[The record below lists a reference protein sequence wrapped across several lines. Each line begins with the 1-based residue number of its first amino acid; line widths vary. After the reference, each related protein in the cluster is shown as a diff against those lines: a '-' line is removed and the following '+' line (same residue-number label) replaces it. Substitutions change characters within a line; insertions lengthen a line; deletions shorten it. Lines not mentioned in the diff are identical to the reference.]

1 MMDQITIKDLEVYA
15 NHGLYKEEK
24 ALGQKFLVSVILSF
38 DTKLAGVSDQMDYS
52 VDYGKVC
59 HRIKEILT
67 ENDFNLIECVAETVA
82 KKLLLE
88 FSLIRKLEIEVKK
101 PWAPIGLPLDYVSVK
116 IKRGWHRA
124 YLGVGSNMGDRMEYI
139 NQAINAIE
147 AQDDTRVVH
156 VSSLIE
162 TKPYGGVV
170 QDDFLNGCIA
180 IDTLKEPEAYEIDKA
195 DTAYGTIQTDSTQIK
210 TAAENIQQALYAFSY
225 EKLNVKN
232 KITYDLLKQYLRSL
246 REEADYLYYEEP
258 LNTVNGVQT
267 QIPIVLSEY
276 QFYDRTDV
284 EAYLDVLSETRDYFQ
299 QIIAFE
305 REKADK
311 GLFLSDEMAD
321 QVLEQCNAFLAMGN
335 GNYLY
340 STFVSR
346 IGELQE
352 LSEKE
357 KSDYIQQNAR
367 QMEEQVYPAYEDLIQ
382 AVKELK
388 GKGTN
393 EKGLCYFPEGRKYYE
408 WYIQQS
414 VGVTDTIQELEQ
426 LTRRQI
432 SEDITGMEEAVN
444 EAKQAAAI
452 LENGKAE
459 RILEKLKKGIGTA
472 FPEIPKTSLQIKYVP
487 EEMQEHLSPAFYM
500 IPAID
505 YTEENV
511 IYVNQIQM
519 RDDLTLFTTLAHE
532 GYPGHLYQTIFFEST
547 NPDPIRSIL
556 NFGGYVEGWATYA
569 EMCSY
574 YLMPLSKTQA
584 AILQKNSSVI
594 LALYALADMGI
605 HYEGWSRMDTVEF
618 YARYGIKDA
627 ETVDK
632 IYNLIL
638 GSPGNYLKYYIGY
651 VKFLELKK
659 EWIKSGN
666 QSQKE
671 FHKAVL
677 SVGPAP
683 FEIVGKY
690 FSL

>member
-1 MMDQITIKDLEVYA
+1 MLIQFWKRW
-15 NHGLYKEEK
+15 KK
-24 ALGQKFLVSVILSF
+24 QCVSIVCSISIL
-38 DTKLAGVSDQMDYS
+38 
-52 VDYGKVC
+52 
-59 HRIKEILT
+59 
-67 ENDFNLIECVAETVA
+67 
-82 KKLLLE
+82 
-88 FSLIRKLEIEVKK
+88 FSSIF
-101 PWAPIGLPLDYVSVK
+101 
-116 IKRGWHRA
+116 
-124 YLGVGSNMGDRMEYI
+124 
-139 NQAINAIE
+139 
-147 AQDDTRVVH
+147 
-156 VSSLIE
+156 
-162 TKPYGGVV
+162 
-170 QDDFLNGCIA
+170 FLNGCEATFLEEKKSSKEVENERFTSFTEKLFCKEVAASQISLHY
-180 IDTLKEPEAYEIDKA
+180 TLKEPEAYGIDKA

-284 EAYLDVLSETRDYFQ
+284 EEYLDVLSETRDYFQ

-367 QMEEQVYPAYEDLIQ
+367 QMEEQVCPAYEDLIQ

-452 LENGKAE
+452 LEDGKAE

-472 FPEIPKTSLQIKYVP
+472 FPEIPKTSLRIKYVP

-519 RDDLTLFTTLAHE
+519 RDDLALFTTLAHE
-532 GYPGHLYQTIFFEST
+532 GYPGHLYQTIFFENT

-584 AILQKNSSVI
+584 AILQKNSSVV

-627 ETVDK
+627 KTVDK

-651 VKFLELKK
+651 IKFLELKK

>member
-1 MMDQITIKDLEVYA
+1 MLIQFWKRR
-15 NHGLYKEEK
+15 KK
-24 ALGQKFLVSVILSF
+24 QCVSIVCSISIL
-38 DTKLAGVSDQMDYS
+38 
-52 VDYGKVC
+52 
-59 HRIKEILT
+59 
-67 ENDFNLIECVAETVA
+67 
-82 KKLLLE
+82 
-88 FSLIRKLEIEVKK
+88 FSSIF
-101 PWAPIGLPLDYVSVK
+101 
-116 IKRGWHRA
+116 
-124 YLGVGSNMGDRMEYI
+124 
-139 NQAINAIE
+139 
-147 AQDDTRVVH
+147 
-156 VSSLIE
+156 
-162 TKPYGGVV
+162 
-170 QDDFLNGCIA
+170 FLNGCEATFLEEKKSSKEAENERFTSFTENLFCKEVAASQISLHY
-180 IDTLKEPEAYEIDKA
+180 TLKEPEAYGIDKA

-210 TAAENIQQALYAFSY
+210 TAAENIQQALYTFSY
-225 EKLNVKN
+225 EKLSVKN
-232 KITYDLLKQYLRSL
+232 RITYDLLKQYLRSL

-382 AVKELK
+382 AVEELK

-452 LENGKAE
+452 LEDGKAE

-472 FPEIPKTSLQIKYVP
+472 FPEIPKTSLRIKYVP

-547 NPDPIRSIL
+547 NPDPVRSIL

-651 VKFLELKK
+651 IKFLELKK

>member
-1 MMDQITIKDLEVYA
+1 M
-15 NHGLYKEEK
+15 EE
-24 ALGQKFLVSVILSF
+24 
-38 DTKLAGVSDQMDYS
+38 
-52 VDYGKVC
+52 
-59 HRIKEILT
+59 
-67 ENDFNLIECVAETVA
+67 
-82 KKLLLE
+82 
-88 FSLIRKLEIEVKK
+88 
-101 PWAPIGLPLDYVSVK
+101 
-116 IKRGWHRA
+116 
-124 YLGVGSNMGDRMEYI
+124 
-139 NQAINAIE
+139 
-147 AQDDTRVVH
+147 
-156 VSSLIE
+156 
-162 TKPYGGVV
+162 
-170 QDDFLNGCIA
+170 
-180 IDTLKEPEAYEIDKA
+180 
-195 DTAYGTIQTDSTQIK
+195 
-210 TAAENIQQALYAFSY
+210 
-225 EKLNVKN
+225 
-232 KITYDLLKQYLRSL
+232 
-246 REEADYLYYEEP
+246 
-258 LNTVNGVQT
+258 
-267 QIPIVLSEY
+267 
-276 QFYDRTDV
+276 
-284 EAYLDVLSETRDYFQ
+284 YLDVLSETRDYFQ

-452 LENGKAE
+452 LEDGKAE

-472 FPEIPKTSLQIKYVP
+472 FPEIPKTSLRIKYVP

-519 RDDLTLFTTLAHE
+519 RDDLALFTMLAHE

-627 ETVDK
+627 KTVDK

-651 VKFLELKK
+651 IKFLELKK

-666 QSQKE
+666 QSQIHGSAFYCEQMIEAYKREGADKLLLLGDILYHGPRNDLPEGYAPKE
-671 FHKAVL
+671 VIAMLNPMKKELLCVRGNCDTEVDQMVLEFPILADYCYLNLSGDPEEKNSDVTIFATHGHVYNPHKL
-677 SVGPAP
+677 PMLKDGDILLNGHTHIPACE
-683 FEIVGKY
+683 EILDMNGGKY
-690 FSL
+690 QYLNPGSVSIPKEGSEHSYMIYENGVFTWKNLAGEEYQTWKTVSHS

>member
-1 MMDQITIKDLEVYA
+1 MLIQFWKRR
-15 NHGLYKEEK
+15 KK
-24 ALGQKFLVSVILSF
+24 QCVSIVCSISIL
-38 DTKLAGVSDQMDYS
+38 
-52 VDYGKVC
+52 
-59 HRIKEILT
+59 
-67 ENDFNLIECVAETVA
+67 
-82 KKLLLE
+82 
-88 FSLIRKLEIEVKK
+88 FSSIF
-101 PWAPIGLPLDYVSVK
+101 
-116 IKRGWHRA
+116 
-124 YLGVGSNMGDRMEYI
+124 
-139 NQAINAIE
+139 
-147 AQDDTRVVH
+147 
-156 VSSLIE
+156 
-162 TKPYGGVV
+162 
-170 QDDFLNGCIA
+170 FLNGCEATFLEEKKSSKEVENERFTSFTEKLFCKEVASSQISLHY
-180 IDTLKEPEAYEIDKA
+180 TLKEPEAYGIDKA
-195 DTAYGTIQTDSTQIK
+195 DTAYGMIQTDSTQLK
-210 TAAENIQQALYAFSY
+210 TAAEKIQQVLYTFSY

-232 KITYDLLKQYLRSL
+232 RITYDLLEQYLRNL

-284 EAYLDVLSETRDYFQ
+284 EEYLDVLSETRDYFQ

-426 LTRRQI
+426 QTRRQI

-472 FPEIPKTSLQIKYVP
+472 FPEIPKTSLRIKYVP

-532 GYPGHLYQTIFFEST
+532 GYPGHLYQTMFFENT
-547 NPDPIRSIL
+547 DPDPVRSIL
-556 NFGGYVEGWATYA
+556 NFDGYVEGWATYA

-627 ETVDK
+627 ETVNK

>member
-1 MMDQITIKDLEVYA
+1 MLIQFWKRR
-15 NHGLYKEEK
+15 KK
-24 ALGQKFLVSVILSF
+24 QCVSIVCSISIL
-38 DTKLAGVSDQMDYS
+38 
-52 VDYGKVC
+52 
-59 HRIKEILT
+59 
-67 ENDFNLIECVAETVA
+67 
-82 KKLLLE
+82 
-88 FSLIRKLEIEVKK
+88 FSSIF
-101 PWAPIGLPLDYVSVK
+101 
-116 IKRGWHRA
+116 
-124 YLGVGSNMGDRMEYI
+124 
-139 NQAINAIE
+139 
-147 AQDDTRVVH
+147 
-156 VSSLIE
+156 
-162 TKPYGGVV
+162 
-170 QDDFLNGCIA
+170 FLNGCEATFLEEKKSSKEAENERFASFTEKLFCKEVATSQISLHY
-180 IDTLKEPEAYEIDKA
+180 TLKEPEAYGIDKA
-195 DTAYGTIQTDSTQIK
+195 DTAYGMIQTDSTQIK
-210 TAAENIQQALYAFSY
+210 TAAENMQQALYTFSY

-232 KITYDLLKQYLRSL
+232 RITYDLLKQYLRNL

-258 LNTVNGVQT
+258 LNMVNGVQT

-346 IGELQE
+346 VGELQE

-414 VGVTDTIQELEQ
+414 VGVTDTIRELEQ
-426 LTRRQI
+426 QTRRQI

-452 LENGKAE
+452 MENGKAE
-459 RILEKLKKGIGTA
+459 RILEKLKKGIANA
-472 FPEIPKTSLQIKYVP
+472 FPEIPKTSLRIKYVP

-547 NPDPIRSIL
+547 DPDPVRSIL

-618 YARYGIKDA
+618 YTRYGIKDA
-627 ETVDK
+627 KTVNK
-632 IYNLIL
+632 IYDLIL

-671 FHKAVL
+671 FHQAVL

>member
-1 MMDQITIKDLEVYA
+1 MLIQFWKRR
-15 NHGLYKEEK
+15 KK
-24 ALGQKFLVSVILSF
+24 QCVSIVCSISIL
-38 DTKLAGVSDQMDYS
+38 
-52 VDYGKVC
+52 
-59 HRIKEILT
+59 
-67 ENDFNLIECVAETVA
+67 
-82 KKLLLE
+82 
-88 FSLIRKLEIEVKK
+88 FSSIF
-101 PWAPIGLPLDYVSVK
+101 
-116 IKRGWHRA
+116 
-124 YLGVGSNMGDRMEYI
+124 
-139 NQAINAIE
+139 
-147 AQDDTRVVH
+147 
-156 VSSLIE
+156 
-162 TKPYGGVV
+162 
-170 QDDFLNGCIA
+170 FLNGCEATFLEEKKSSKDVENERFTSFTEKLFCKEVAVSQISLHY
-180 IDTLKEPEAYEIDKA
+180 TLKEPEAYGIDKA

-367 QMEEQVYPAYEDLIQ
+367 QMEEQVCPAYEDLIQ

-452 LENGKAE
+452 LEDGKAE

-519 RDDLTLFTTLAHE
+519 RDDLALFTTLAHE

-651 VKFLELKK
+651 IKFLELKK

>member
-1 MMDQITIKDLEVYA
+1 MLIQFWKRR
-15 NHGLYKEEK
+15 KK
-24 ALGQKFLVSVILSF
+24 QCVSIVCSISIL
-38 DTKLAGVSDQMDYS
+38 
-52 VDYGKVC
+52 
-59 HRIKEILT
+59 
-67 ENDFNLIECVAETVA
+67 
-82 KKLLLE
+82 
-88 FSLIRKLEIEVKK
+88 FSSIF
-101 PWAPIGLPLDYVSVK
+101 
-116 IKRGWHRA
+116 
-124 YLGVGSNMGDRMEYI
+124 
-139 NQAINAIE
+139 
-147 AQDDTRVVH
+147 
-156 VSSLIE
+156 
-162 TKPYGGVV
+162 
-170 QDDFLNGCIA
+170 FLNGCEATFLEEKKSSKEAENERFASFTEKLFCKEVATSQISLHY
-180 IDTLKEPEAYEIDKA
+180 TLKEPEAYGIDKA
-195 DTAYGTIQTDSTQIK
+195 DTAYGMIQTDSTQIK
-210 TAAENIQQALYAFSY
+210 TAAENMQQALYTFSY

-232 KITYDLLKQYLRSL
+232 RITYDLLKQYLRNL

-414 VGVTDTIQELEQ
+414 VGVTDTIRELEQ
-426 LTRRQI
+426 QTRRQI

-452 LENGKAE
+452 MENGKAE
-459 RILEKLKKGIGTA
+459 RILEKLKKGIGNA
-472 FPEIPKTSLQIKYVP
+472 FPEIPKTSLRIKYVP

-547 NPDPIRSIL
+547 DPDPVRSIL

-627 ETVDK
+627 ETVNK

-671 FHKAVL
+671 FHQAVL

>member
-1 MMDQITIKDLEVYA
+1 MLIQFWKRR
-15 NHGLYKEEK
+15 KK
-24 ALGQKFLVSVILSF
+24 QCVSIVCSISIL
-38 DTKLAGVSDQMDYS
+38 
-52 VDYGKVC
+52 
-59 HRIKEILT
+59 
-67 ENDFNLIECVAETVA
+67 
-82 KKLLLE
+82 
-88 FSLIRKLEIEVKK
+88 FSSIF
-101 PWAPIGLPLDYVSVK
+101 
-116 IKRGWHRA
+116 
-124 YLGVGSNMGDRMEYI
+124 
-139 NQAINAIE
+139 
-147 AQDDTRVVH
+147 
-156 VSSLIE
+156 
-162 TKPYGGVV
+162 
-170 QDDFLNGCIA
+170 FLNGCEATFLEEKKSSKEAENERFASFTEKLFCKEVATSQISLHY
-180 IDTLKEPEAYEIDKA
+180 TLKEPEAYGIDKA
-195 DTAYGTIQTDSTQIK
+195 DTAYGMIQTDSTQIK
-210 TAAENIQQALYAFSY
+210 TAAENMQQALYTFSY

-232 KITYDLLKQYLRSL
+232 RITYDLLKQYLRNL

-367 QMEEQVYPAYEDLIQ
+367 QMEEQVYPAYGDLIQ

-452 LENGKAE
+452 LEDGKAE

-472 FPEIPKTSLQIKYVP
+472 FPEIPKTSLRIKYVP

-519 RDDLTLFTTLAHE
+519 RDDLALFTTLAHE

-651 VKFLELKK
+651 IKFLELKK

>member
-1 MMDQITIKDLEVYA
+1 MLIQFWKRR
-15 NHGLYKEEK
+15 KK
-24 ALGQKFLVSVILSF
+24 QCVSIVCSISIL
-38 DTKLAGVSDQMDYS
+38 
-52 VDYGKVC
+52 
-59 HRIKEILT
+59 
-67 ENDFNLIECVAETVA
+67 
-82 KKLLLE
+82 
-88 FSLIRKLEIEVKK
+88 FSSIF
-101 PWAPIGLPLDYVSVK
+101 
-116 IKRGWHRA
+116 
-124 YLGVGSNMGDRMEYI
+124 
-139 NQAINAIE
+139 
-147 AQDDTRVVH
+147 
-156 VSSLIE
+156 
-162 TKPYGGVV
+162 
-170 QDDFLNGCIA
+170 FLNGCEATFLEEKKSSKEAENERFASFTEKLFCKEVATSQISLHY
-180 IDTLKEPEAYEIDKA
+180 TLKEPEAYGIDKA
-195 DTAYGTIQTDSTQIK
+195 DTAYGMIQTDSTQIK
-210 TAAENIQQALYAFSY
+210 TAAENMQQALYTFSY

-232 KITYDLLKQYLRSL
+232 RITYDLLKQYLRNL

-284 EAYLDVLSETRDYFQ
+284 EAYLDVLSETRNYFQ
-299 QIIAFE
+299 QIIEFE
-305 REKADK
+305 REKADR
-311 GLFLSDEMAD
+311 GFFLSDEMAD

-426 LTRRQI
+426 QTRRQI

-452 LENGKAE
+452 MENGKAE
-459 RILEKLKKGIGTA
+459 RILEKLKKGIANA
-472 FPEIPKTSLQIKYVP
+472 FPEIPKTSLRIKYVP

-547 NPDPIRSIL
+547 DPDPVRSIL

-605 HYEGWSRMDTVEF
+605 HYEGWSRMDAVEF

-627 ETVDK
+627 KTVDK
-632 IYNLIL
+632 IYDLIL

-671 FHKAVL
+671 FHQAVL

>member
-1 MMDQITIKDLEVYA
+1 MLIQFWKRR
-15 NHGLYKEEK
+15 KK
-24 ALGQKFLVSVILSF
+24 QCVSIVCSISIL
-38 DTKLAGVSDQMDYS
+38 
-52 VDYGKVC
+52 
-59 HRIKEILT
+59 
-67 ENDFNLIECVAETVA
+67 
-82 KKLLLE
+82 
-88 FSLIRKLEIEVKK
+88 FSSIF
-101 PWAPIGLPLDYVSVK
+101 
-116 IKRGWHRA
+116 
-124 YLGVGSNMGDRMEYI
+124 
-139 NQAINAIE
+139 
-147 AQDDTRVVH
+147 
-156 VSSLIE
+156 
-162 TKPYGGVV
+162 
-170 QDDFLNGCIA
+170 FLNGCEATFLEEKKSGKEVENERFTSFTEKLFCKEVAASQISLHY
-180 IDTLKEPEAYEIDKA
+180 TLKEPEAYGIDKA

-210 TAAENIQQALYAFSY
+210 TAAENIQQALYTFSY

-284 EAYLDVLSETRDYFQ
+284 EEYLDVLSETRDYFQ

-367 QMEEQVYPAYEDLIQ
+367 QMEEQVYPAYENLIQ

-452 LENGKAE
+452 LEDRKAE

-472 FPEIPKTSLQIKYVP
+472 FPEIPKTSLRIKYVP

-511 IYVNQIQM
+511 IYVNQTQM
-519 RDDLTLFTTLAHE
+519 RDDLALFTTLAHE

-627 ETVDK
+627 KTVDK

-651 VKFLELKK
+651 IKFLELKK

>member
-1 MMDQITIKDLEVYA
+1 MLIQFWKRR
-15 NHGLYKEEK
+15 KK
-24 ALGQKFLVSVILSF
+24 QCVSIVCSISIL
-38 DTKLAGVSDQMDYS
+38 
-52 VDYGKVC
+52 
-59 HRIKEILT
+59 
-67 ENDFNLIECVAETVA
+67 
-82 KKLLLE
+82 
-88 FSLIRKLEIEVKK
+88 FSSIF
-101 PWAPIGLPLDYVSVK
+101 
-116 IKRGWHRA
+116 
-124 YLGVGSNMGDRMEYI
+124 
-139 NQAINAIE
+139 
-147 AQDDTRVVH
+147 
-156 VSSLIE
+156 
-162 TKPYGGVV
+162 
-170 QDDFLNGCIA
+170 FLNGCEATFLEEKKSSKEVENERFTSFTEKLFCKEVAASQISLHY
-180 IDTLKEPEAYEIDKA
+180 TLKEPEAYGIDKA

-367 QMEEQVYPAYEDLIQ
+367 QMEEQVCPAYEDLIQ

-452 LENGKAE
+452 LEDGKAE
-459 RILEKLKKGIGTA
+459 RILEKLKRGIGTA

-505 YTEENV
+505 CTEENV

-547 NPDPIRSIL
+547 NPDPVRSIL

-605 HYEGWSRMDTVEF
+605 HYEGWNRMDTVEF

-651 VKFLELKK
+651 IKFLELKK

>member
-1 MMDQITIKDLEVYA
+1 MLIQFWKRR
-15 NHGLYKEEK
+15 KK
-24 ALGQKFLVSVILSF
+24 QCVSIVCSISIL
-38 DTKLAGVSDQMDYS
+38 
-52 VDYGKVC
+52 
-59 HRIKEILT
+59 
-67 ENDFNLIECVAETVA
+67 
-82 KKLLLE
+82 
-88 FSLIRKLEIEVKK
+88 FSSIF
-101 PWAPIGLPLDYVSVK
+101 
-116 IKRGWHRA
+116 
-124 YLGVGSNMGDRMEYI
+124 
-139 NQAINAIE
+139 
-147 AQDDTRVVH
+147 
-156 VSSLIE
+156 
-162 TKPYGGVV
+162 
-170 QDDFLNGCIA
+170 FLNGCEATFLEEKKSSKEVENERFTSFTEKLFRKEVAASQISLHY
-180 IDTLKEPEAYEIDKA
+180 TLKEPEAYGIDKA

-284 EAYLDVLSETRDYFQ
+284 EEYLDVLSETRDYFQ

-452 LENGKAE
+452 LEDGKAE

-519 RDDLTLFTTLAHE
+519 RDDLALFTTLAHE

-547 NPDPIRSIL
+547 DPDPVRSIL

-651 VKFLELKK
+651 IKFLELKK

>member
-1 MMDQITIKDLEVYA
+1 MLIQFWKRR
-15 NHGLYKEEK
+15 KK
-24 ALGQKFLVSVILSF
+24 QCVSIVCSISIL
-38 DTKLAGVSDQMDYS
+38 
-52 VDYGKVC
+52 
-59 HRIKEILT
+59 
-67 ENDFNLIECVAETVA
+67 
-82 KKLLLE
+82 
-88 FSLIRKLEIEVKK
+88 FSSIF
-101 PWAPIGLPLDYVSVK
+101 
-116 IKRGWHRA
+116 
-124 YLGVGSNMGDRMEYI
+124 
-139 NQAINAIE
+139 
-147 AQDDTRVVH
+147 
-156 VSSLIE
+156 
-162 TKPYGGVV
+162 
-170 QDDFLNGCIA
+170 FLNGCEATFLEEKKSSKEAENERFASFTEKLFCKEVATSQISLHY
-180 IDTLKEPEAYEIDKA
+180 TLKEPEAYGIDKA
-195 DTAYGTIQTDSTQIK
+195 DTAYGMIQTDSTQIK
-210 TAAENIQQALYAFSY
+210 TAAENMQQALYTFSY

-232 KITYDLLKQYLRSL
+232 RITYDLLKQYLRNL

-367 QMEEQVYPAYEDLIQ
+367 QIEEQVYPAYEDLIQ

-426 LTRRQI
+426 QTRRQI

-452 LENGKAE
+452 MENGKAE
-459 RILEKLKKGIGTA
+459 RILEKLKKGIANA
-472 FPEIPKTSLQIKYVP
+472 FPEIPKTSLRIKYVP

-547 NPDPIRSIL
+547 DPDPVRSIL

-618 YARYGIKDA
+618 YTRYGIKDA
-627 ETVDK
+627 ETVNK
-632 IYNLIL
+632 IYDLIL

>member
-1 MMDQITIKDLEVYA
+1 MLIQFWKRR
-15 NHGLYKEEK
+15 KK
-24 ALGQKFLVSVILSF
+24 QCVSIVCSISIL
-38 DTKLAGVSDQMDYS
+38 
-52 VDYGKVC
+52 
-59 HRIKEILT
+59 
-67 ENDFNLIECVAETVA
+67 
-82 KKLLLE
+82 
-88 FSLIRKLEIEVKK
+88 FSSIF
-101 PWAPIGLPLDYVSVK
+101 
-116 IKRGWHRA
+116 
-124 YLGVGSNMGDRMEYI
+124 
-139 NQAINAIE
+139 
-147 AQDDTRVVH
+147 
-156 VSSLIE
+156 
-162 TKPYGGVV
+162 
-170 QDDFLNGCIA
+170 FLNGCEATFLEEKKSSKEAENERFASFTEKLFCKEVATSQISLHY
-180 IDTLKEPEAYEIDKA
+180 TLKEPEAYGIDKA
-195 DTAYGTIQTDSTQIK
+195 DTAYGMIQTDSTQIK
-210 TAAENIQQALYAFSY
+210 TAAENMQQALYTFSY

-232 KITYDLLKQYLRSL
+232 RITYDLLKQYLRNL

-414 VGVTDTIQELEQ
+414 VGVTDTIRELEQ
-426 LTRRQI
+426 QTRRQI

-452 LENGKAE
+452 MENGKAE
-459 RILEKLKKGIGTA
+459 RILEKLKKGIANA
-472 FPEIPKTSLQIKYVP
+472 FPEIPKTSLRIKYVP

-547 NPDPIRSIL
+547 DPDPVRSIL

-618 YARYGIKDA
+618 YARYGIKYA
-627 ETVDK
+627 ETVNK
-632 IYNLIL
+632 IYDLIL

-671 FHKAVL
+671 FHQAVL

>member
-1 MMDQITIKDLEVYA
+1 MLIQFWKRR
-15 NHGLYKEEK
+15 KK
-24 ALGQKFLVSVILSF
+24 QCVSIVCSISIL
-38 DTKLAGVSDQMDYS
+38 
-52 VDYGKVC
+52 
-59 HRIKEILT
+59 
-67 ENDFNLIECVAETVA
+67 
-82 KKLLLE
+82 
-88 FSLIRKLEIEVKK
+88 FSSIF
-101 PWAPIGLPLDYVSVK
+101 
-116 IKRGWHRA
+116 
-124 YLGVGSNMGDRMEYI
+124 
-139 NQAINAIE
+139 
-147 AQDDTRVVH
+147 
-156 VSSLIE
+156 
-162 TKPYGGVV
+162 
-170 QDDFLNGCIA
+170 FLNGCEATFLEEKKSSKEVENERFTSFTENLFCKEVAASQISLHY
-180 IDTLKEPEAYEIDKA
+180 TLKEPEAYGIDKA

-382 AVKELK
+382 AVEELK

-444 EAKQAAAI
+444 EAKQAATI
-452 LENGKAE
+452 LEDGKAE

-472 FPEIPKTSLQIKYVP
+472 FPEIPKTSLRIKYVP

-511 IYVNQIQM
+511 IYVNQTQM
-519 RDDLTLFTTLAHE
+519 RDDLALFTTLAHE

-618 YARYGIKDA
+618 YAKYGIKDA

-651 VKFLELKK
+651 IKFLELKK

>member
-1 MMDQITIKDLEVYA
+1 MLIQFWKRR
-15 NHGLYKEEK
+15 KK
-24 ALGQKFLVSVILSF
+24 QCVSIVCSISIL
-38 DTKLAGVSDQMDYS
+38 
-52 VDYGKVC
+52 
-59 HRIKEILT
+59 
-67 ENDFNLIECVAETVA
+67 
-82 KKLLLE
+82 
-88 FSLIRKLEIEVKK
+88 FSSIF
-101 PWAPIGLPLDYVSVK
+101 
-116 IKRGWHRA
+116 
-124 YLGVGSNMGDRMEYI
+124 
-139 NQAINAIE
+139 
-147 AQDDTRVVH
+147 
-156 VSSLIE
+156 
-162 TKPYGGVV
+162 
-170 QDDFLNGCIA
+170 FLNGCEATFLEEKKSSKEAENERFASFTEKLFCKEVATSQISLHY
-180 IDTLKEPEAYEIDKA
+180 TLKEPEAYGIDKA
-195 DTAYGTIQTDSTQIK
+195 DTAYGMIQTDSTQIK
-210 TAAENIQQALYAFSY
+210 TAAENMQQALYTFSY

-232 KITYDLLKQYLRSL
+232 RITYDLLKQYLRNL

-305 REKADK
+305 REKADR

-346 IGELQE
+346 VGELQE
-352 LSEKE
+352 VSEKE

-426 LTRRQI
+426 QTRRQI

-452 LENGKAE
+452 MENGKAE
-459 RILEKLKKGIGTA
+459 RILEKLKKGIANA
-472 FPEIPKTSLQIKYVP
+472 FPEIPKTSLRIKYVP

-547 NPDPIRSIL
+547 DPDPVRSIL

-627 ETVDK
+627 ETVNK
-632 IYNLIL
+632 IYDLIL

-671 FHKAVL
+671 FHQAVL

>member
-1 MMDQITIKDLEVYA
+1 MLIQFWKRR
-15 NHGLYKEEK
+15 KK
-24 ALGQKFLVSVILSF
+24 QCVSIVCSISIL
-38 DTKLAGVSDQMDYS
+38 
-52 VDYGKVC
+52 
-59 HRIKEILT
+59 
-67 ENDFNLIECVAETVA
+67 
-82 KKLLLE
+82 
-88 FSLIRKLEIEVKK
+88 FSSIF
-101 PWAPIGLPLDYVSVK
+101 
-116 IKRGWHRA
+116 
-124 YLGVGSNMGDRMEYI
+124 
-139 NQAINAIE
+139 
-147 AQDDTRVVH
+147 
-156 VSSLIE
+156 
-162 TKPYGGVV
+162 
-170 QDDFLNGCIA
+170 FLNGCEATFLEEKKSSKEAENERFTSFTEKLFCKEGAASQISLHY
-180 IDTLKEPEAYEIDKA
+180 TLKEPEAYGIDKA

-210 TAAENIQQALYAFSY
+210 TAAENIQQALYTFSY
-225 EKLNVKN
+225 EKLSVKN
-232 KITYDLLKQYLRSL
+232 RITYDLLKQYLRSL

-382 AVKELK
+382 AVEELK

-452 LENGKAE
+452 LEDGKAE

-472 FPEIPKTSLQIKYVP
+472 FPEIPKTSLRIKYVP

-547 NPDPIRSIL
+547 NPDPVRSIL

-651 VKFLELKK
+651 IKFLELKK

>member
-1 MMDQITIKDLEVYA
+1 MLIQFWKRR
-15 NHGLYKEEK
+15 KK
-24 ALGQKFLVSVILSF
+24 QCVSIVCSISIL
-38 DTKLAGVSDQMDYS
+38 
-52 VDYGKVC
+52 
-59 HRIKEILT
+59 
-67 ENDFNLIECVAETVA
+67 
-82 KKLLLE
+82 
-88 FSLIRKLEIEVKK
+88 FSSIF
-101 PWAPIGLPLDYVSVK
+101 
-116 IKRGWHRA
+116 
-124 YLGVGSNMGDRMEYI
+124 
-139 NQAINAIE
+139 
-147 AQDDTRVVH
+147 
-156 VSSLIE
+156 
-162 TKPYGGVV
+162 
-170 QDDFLNGCIA
+170 FLNGCEATFLEEKKSSKEAENERFASFTEKLFCKEVATSQISLHY
-180 IDTLKEPEAYEIDKA
+180 TLKEPEAYGIDKA
-195 DTAYGTIQTDSTQIK
+195 DTAYGMIQTDSIQIK
-210 TAAENIQQALYAFSY
+210 TAAENMQQALYTFSY

-232 KITYDLLKQYLRSL
+232 RITYDLLKQYLRNL

-305 REKADK
+305 REKADR

-426 LTRRQI
+426 QTRRQI

-452 LENGKAE
+452 MENGKAE
-459 RILEKLKKGIGTA
+459 RILEKLKKGIANA

-532 GYPGHLYQTIFFEST
+532 GYPGHLYQTIFFENT
-547 NPDPIRSIL
+547 DPDPVRSIL

-627 ETVDK
+627 EMVDK
-632 IYNLIL
+632 IYDLIL

>member
-1 MMDQITIKDLEVYA
+1 MLIQFWKRR
-15 NHGLYKEEK
+15 KK
-24 ALGQKFLVSVILSF
+24 QCVSIVCSISIL
-38 DTKLAGVSDQMDYS
+38 
-52 VDYGKVC
+52 
-59 HRIKEILT
+59 
-67 ENDFNLIECVAETVA
+67 
-82 KKLLLE
+82 
-88 FSLIRKLEIEVKK
+88 FSSIF
-101 PWAPIGLPLDYVSVK
+101 
-116 IKRGWHRA
+116 
-124 YLGVGSNMGDRMEYI
+124 
-139 NQAINAIE
+139 
-147 AQDDTRVVH
+147 
-156 VSSLIE
+156 
-162 TKPYGGVV
+162 
-170 QDDFLNGCIA
+170 FLNGCEATFLEEKKSSKEVENERFTSFTEKLFCKEVASSQISLHY
-180 IDTLKEPEAYEIDKA
+180 TLKEPEAYGIDKA

-210 TAAENIQQALYAFSY
+210 TAAENIQQALYTFSY

-284 EAYLDVLSETRDYFQ
+284 EEYLDVLSETRDYFQ

-452 LENGKAE
+452 LEDGKAE

-472 FPEIPKTSLQIKYVP
+472 FPEIPKTSLRIKYVP

-519 RDDLTLFTTLAHE
+519 RDDLALFTTLAHE

-547 NPDPIRSIL
+547 DPDPVRSIL

-651 VKFLELKK
+651 IKFLELKK

>member
-1 MMDQITIKDLEVYA
+1 
-15 NHGLYKEEK
+15 
-24 ALGQKFLVSVILSF
+24 
-38 DTKLAGVSDQMDYS
+38 
-52 VDYGKVC
+52 
-59 HRIKEILT
+59 
-67 ENDFNLIECVAETVA
+67 
-82 KKLLLE
+82 
-88 FSLIRKLEIEVKK
+88 
-101 PWAPIGLPLDYVSVK
+101 
-116 IKRGWHRA
+116 
-124 YLGVGSNMGDRMEYI
+124 
-139 NQAINAIE
+139 
-147 AQDDTRVVH
+147 
-156 VSSLIE
+156 
-162 TKPYGGVV
+162 
-170 QDDFLNGCIA
+170 
-180 IDTLKEPEAYEIDKA
+180 
-195 DTAYGTIQTDSTQIK
+195 
-210 TAAENIQQALYAFSY
+210 
-225 EKLNVKN
+225 
-232 KITYDLLKQYLRSL
+232 
-246 REEADYLYYEEP
+246 
-258 LNTVNGVQT
+258 
-267 QIPIVLSEY
+267 
-276 QFYDRTDV
+276 
-284 EAYLDVLSETRDYFQ
+284 
-299 QIIAFE
+299 
-305 REKADK
+305 
-311 GLFLSDEMAD
+311 
-321 QVLEQCNAFLAMGN
+321 
-335 GNYLY
+335 
-340 STFVSR
+340 VSR

-382 AVKELK
+382 AVEELK

-459 RILEKLKKGIGTA
+459 RILKRLKKGIGTA
-472 FPEIPKTSLQIKYVP
+472 FPEIPKTSLRIKYVP

-547 NPDPIRSIL
+547 DPDPIRSIL

-618 YARYGIKDA
+618 CARYGIKDA
-627 ETVDK
+627 KTVDK

-651 VKFLELKK
+651 IKFLELKK

>member
-1 MMDQITIKDLEVYA
+1 MLIQFWKRR
-15 NHGLYKEEK
+15 KK
-24 ALGQKFLVSVILSF
+24 QCVSIVCSISIL
-38 DTKLAGVSDQMDYS
+38 
-52 VDYGKVC
+52 
-59 HRIKEILT
+59 
-67 ENDFNLIECVAETVA
+67 
-82 KKLLLE
+82 
-88 FSLIRKLEIEVKK
+88 FSSIF
-101 PWAPIGLPLDYVSVK
+101 
-116 IKRGWHRA
+116 
-124 YLGVGSNMGDRMEYI
+124 
-139 NQAINAIE
+139 
-147 AQDDTRVVH
+147 
-156 VSSLIE
+156 
-162 TKPYGGVV
+162 
-170 QDDFLNGCIA
+170 FLNGCEATFLEEKKSSKEVENERFTSFTEKLFCKEVAVSQISLHY
-180 IDTLKEPEAYEIDKA
+180 TLKEPEAYGIDKA

-210 TAAENIQQALYAFSY
+210 TAAENIQQALYTFSY

-246 REEADYLYYEEP
+246 REEANYLYYEEP

-367 QMEEQVYPAYEDLIQ
+367 QMEEQVYPAYENLIQ

-444 EAKQAAAI
+444 EAKQAATI
-452 LENGKAE
+452 LEDGKAE

-472 FPEIPKTSLQIKYVP
+472 FPEIPKTSLRIKYVP

-511 IYVNQIQM
+511 IYVNQTQM
-519 RDDLTLFTTLAHE
+519 RDDLALFTTLAHE

-618 YARYGIKDA
+618 YAKYGIKDA

-651 VKFLELKK
+651 IKFLELKK

>member
-1 MMDQITIKDLEVYA
+1 MLIQFWKRR
-15 NHGLYKEEK
+15 KK
-24 ALGQKFLVSVILSF
+24 QCVSIVCSISIL
-38 DTKLAGVSDQMDYS
+38 
-52 VDYGKVC
+52 
-59 HRIKEILT
+59 
-67 ENDFNLIECVAETVA
+67 
-82 KKLLLE
+82 
-88 FSLIRKLEIEVKK
+88 FSSIF
-101 PWAPIGLPLDYVSVK
+101 
-116 IKRGWHRA
+116 
-124 YLGVGSNMGDRMEYI
+124 
-139 NQAINAIE
+139 
-147 AQDDTRVVH
+147 
-156 VSSLIE
+156 
-162 TKPYGGVV
+162 
-170 QDDFLNGCIA
+170 FLNGCEATFLEEKKSSKEAENERFASFTEKLFCKEVAVSQISLHY
-180 IDTLKEPEAYEIDKA
+180 TLKEPEAYGIDKA
-195 DTAYGTIQTDSTQIK
+195 DTAYGMIQTDSTQIK
-210 TAAENIQQALYAFSY
+210 TAAENMQQALYTFSY

-232 KITYDLLKQYLRSL
+232 RITYDLLKQYLRNV

-305 REKADK
+305 REKADR

-414 VGVTDTIQELEQ
+414 VGVTDTIRELEQ
-426 LTRRQI
+426 QTRRQI

-452 LENGKAE
+452 MENGKAE
-459 RILEKLKKGIGTA
+459 RILEKLKKGIANA
-472 FPEIPKTSLQIKYVP
+472 FPEIPKTSLRIKYVP

-547 NPDPIRSIL
+547 DPDPVRSIL
-556 NFGGYVEGWATYA
+556 NFGGYIEGWATYA

-632 IYNLIL
+632 IYDLIL

-659 EWIKSGN
+659 EWIKYGN

>member
-1 MMDQITIKDLEVYA
+1 MLIQFWKRR
-15 NHGLYKEEK
+15 KK
-24 ALGQKFLVSVILSF
+24 QCVSIVCSISIL
-38 DTKLAGVSDQMDYS
+38 
-52 VDYGKVC
+52 
-59 HRIKEILT
+59 
-67 ENDFNLIECVAETVA
+67 
-82 KKLLLE
+82 
-88 FSLIRKLEIEVKK
+88 FSSIF
-101 PWAPIGLPLDYVSVK
+101 
-116 IKRGWHRA
+116 
-124 YLGVGSNMGDRMEYI
+124 
-139 NQAINAIE
+139 
-147 AQDDTRVVH
+147 
-156 VSSLIE
+156 
-162 TKPYGGVV
+162 
-170 QDDFLNGCIA
+170 FLNGCEATFLEEKKSSKEVENERFTSFTENLFCKEVAASQISLHY
-180 IDTLKEPEAYEIDKA
+180 TLKEPEAYGIDKA

-210 TAAENIQQALYAFSY
+210 TAAENIQQALYTFSY

-367 QMEEQVYPAYEDLIQ
+367 QMEEQVCPAYEDLIQ

-452 LENGKAE
+452 LEDGKAE

-519 RDDLTLFTTLAHE
+519 RDELTLFTTLAHE

-547 NPDPIRSIL
+547 DPDPVRSIL

-627 ETVDK
+627 KTVDK

-651 VKFLELKK
+651 IKFLELKK

>member
-1 MMDQITIKDLEVYA
+1 MLIQFWKRR
-15 NHGLYKEEK
+15 KK
-24 ALGQKFLVSVILSF
+24 QCVSI
-38 DTKLAGVSDQMDYS
+38 
-52 VDYGKVC
+52 VC
-59 HRIKEILT
+59 SIGI
-67 ENDFNLIECVAETVA
+67 F
-82 KKLLLE
+82 
-88 FSLIRKLEIEVKK
+88 FSSIF
-101 PWAPIGLPLDYVSVK
+101 
-116 IKRGWHRA
+116 
-124 YLGVGSNMGDRMEYI
+124 
-139 NQAINAIE
+139 
-147 AQDDTRVVH
+147 
-156 VSSLIE
+156 
-162 TKPYGGVV
+162 
-170 QDDFLNGCIA
+170 FLNGCEATFLEEKKSSKEAENERFASFTEKLFCKEVATSQISLHY
-180 IDTLKEPEAYEIDKA
+180 TLKEPEAYGIDKA
-195 DTAYGTIQTDSTQIK
+195 DTAYGMIQTDSTQIK
-210 TAAENIQQALYAFSY
+210 TAAENMQQALYTFSY

-232 KITYDLLKQYLRSL
+232 RITYDLLKQYLRNV

-305 REKADK
+305 REKADR

-352 LSEKE
+352 LPEKE

-414 VGVTDTIQELEQ
+414 VGVTDTIRELEQ
-426 LTRRQI
+426 QTRRQI

-452 LENGKAE
+452 MENGKAE
-459 RILEKLKKGIGTA
+459 RILEKLKKGIANA
-472 FPEIPKTSLQIKYVP
+472 FPEIPKTSLRIKYVP

-532 GYPGHLYQTIFFEST
+532 GYPGHLYQTIFFENT
-547 NPDPIRSIL
+547 DPDPVRSIL
-556 NFGGYVEGWATYA
+556 NFDGYVEGWATYA

-627 ETVDK
+627 ETVNK
-632 IYNLIL
+632 IYDLIL

-671 FHKAVL
+671 FHQAVL

>member
-1 MMDQITIKDLEVYA
+1 MLIQFWKRR
-15 NHGLYKEEK
+15 KK
-24 ALGQKFLVSVILSF
+24 QCVSIVCSISIL
-38 DTKLAGVSDQMDYS
+38 
-52 VDYGKVC
+52 
-59 HRIKEILT
+59 
-67 ENDFNLIECVAETVA
+67 
-82 KKLLLE
+82 
-88 FSLIRKLEIEVKK
+88 FSSIF
-101 PWAPIGLPLDYVSVK
+101 
-116 IKRGWHRA
+116 
-124 YLGVGSNMGDRMEYI
+124 
-139 NQAINAIE
+139 
-147 AQDDTRVVH
+147 
-156 VSSLIE
+156 
-162 TKPYGGVV
+162 
-170 QDDFLNGCIA
+170 FLNGCEATFLEEKKSSKEAENERFASFTEKLFCKEVATSQISLHY
-180 IDTLKEPEAYEIDKA
+180 TLKEPEAYGIDKA
-195 DTAYGTIQTDSTQIK
+195 DTAYGMIQTDSTQIK
-210 TAAENIQQALYAFSY
+210 TAAENMQQALYTFSY

-232 KITYDLLKQYLRSL
+232 RITYDLLKQYLRNL

-305 REKADK
+305 REKADR

-426 LTRRQI
+426 QTRRQI

-452 LENGKAE
+452 MENGKAE
-459 RILEKLKKGIGTA
+459 RILEKLKKGIANA
-472 FPEIPKTSLQIKYVP
+472 FPEIPKTSLRIKYVP

-547 NPDPIRSIL
+547 DPDPVRSIL

-618 YARYGIKDA
+618 YTRYGIKDA
-627 ETVDK
+627 ETVNK
-632 IYNLIL
+632 IYDLIL

-671 FHKAVL
+671 FHQAVL

>member
-1 MMDQITIKDLEVYA
+1 MLIQFWKRR
-15 NHGLYKEEK
+15 KK
-24 ALGQKFLVSVILSF
+24 QCVSIVCSISIL
-38 DTKLAGVSDQMDYS
+38 
-52 VDYGKVC
+52 
-59 HRIKEILT
+59 
-67 ENDFNLIECVAETVA
+67 
-82 KKLLLE
+82 
-88 FSLIRKLEIEVKK
+88 FSSIF
-101 PWAPIGLPLDYVSVK
+101 
-116 IKRGWHRA
+116 
-124 YLGVGSNMGDRMEYI
+124 
-139 NQAINAIE
+139 
-147 AQDDTRVVH
+147 
-156 VSSLIE
+156 
-162 TKPYGGVV
+162 
-170 QDDFLNGCIA
+170 FLNGCEATFLEEKKSSKEVENERFASFTEKLFCKEVATSQISLHY
-180 IDTLKEPEAYEIDKA
+180 TLKEPEAYGIDKA
-195 DTAYGTIQTDSTQIK
+195 DTAYGMIQTDSTQIK
-210 TAAENIQQALYAFSY
+210 TAAENMQQALYTFSY

-232 KITYDLLKQYLRSL
+232 RITYDLLKQYLRNL

-284 EAYLDVLSETRDYFQ
+284 EAYLDVLSETRNYFQ

-305 REKADK
+305 REKADR

-414 VGVTDTIQELEQ
+414 VGVTDTIRELEQ
-426 LTRRQI
+426 QTRRQI

-459 RILEKLKKGIGTA
+459 RILEKLKKGIANA
-472 FPEIPKTSLQIKYVP
+472 FPEIPKTSLRIKYVP

-547 NPDPIRSIL
+547 DPDPVRSIL

-574 YLMPLSKTQA
+574 YLMPLSKTQV

-627 ETVDK
+627 ETVNK
-632 IYNLIL
+632 IYDLIL

-671 FHKAVL
+671 FHQAVL

>member
-1 MMDQITIKDLEVYA
+1 M
-15 NHGLYKEEK
+15 
-24 ALGQKFLVSVILSF
+24 
-38 DTKLAGVSDQMDYS
+38 
-52 VDYGKVC
+52 
-59 HRIKEILT
+59 
-67 ENDFNLIECVAETVA
+67 
-82 KKLLLE
+82 
-88 FSLIRKLEIEVKK
+88 
-101 PWAPIGLPLDYVSVK
+101 
-116 IKRGWHRA
+116 
-124 YLGVGSNMGDRMEYI
+124 
-139 NQAINAIE
+139 
-147 AQDDTRVVH
+147 
-156 VSSLIE
+156 
-162 TKPYGGVV
+162 
-170 QDDFLNGCIA
+170 
-180 IDTLKEPEAYEIDKA
+180 
-195 DTAYGTIQTDSTQIK
+195 
-210 TAAENIQQALYAFSY
+210 
-225 EKLNVKN
+225 
-232 KITYDLLKQYLRSL
+232 
-246 REEADYLYYEEP
+246 
-258 LNTVNGVQT
+258 
-267 QIPIVLSEY
+267 
-276 QFYDRTDV
+276 
-284 EAYLDVLSETRDYFQ
+284 
-299 QIIAFE
+299 
-305 REKADK
+305 
-311 GLFLSDEMAD
+311 
-321 QVLEQCNAFLAMGN
+321 
-335 GNYLY
+335 
-340 STFVSR
+340 
-346 IGELQE
+346 
-352 LSEKE
+352 
-357 KSDYIQQNAR
+357 
-367 QMEEQVYPAYEDLIQ
+367 
-382 AVKELK
+382 
-388 GKGTN
+388 
-393 EKGLCYFPEGRKYYE
+393 CYFPEGRKYYE

-444 EAKQAAAI
+444 EAKQAATI
-452 LENGKAE
+452 LEDGKAE

-472 FPEIPKTSLQIKYVP
+472 FPEIPKTSLRIKYVP

-511 IYVNQIQM
+511 IYVNQTQM
-519 RDDLTLFTTLAHE
+519 RDDLALFTTLAHE

-618 YARYGIKDA
+618 YAKYGIKDA

-651 VKFLELKK
+651 IKFLELKK

>member
-1 MMDQITIKDLEVYA
+1 MLIQFWKRR
-15 NHGLYKEEK
+15 KK
-24 ALGQKFLVSVILSF
+24 QCVSIVCSISIL
-38 DTKLAGVSDQMDYS
+38 
-52 VDYGKVC
+52 
-59 HRIKEILT
+59 
-67 ENDFNLIECVAETVA
+67 
-82 KKLLLE
+82 
-88 FSLIRKLEIEVKK
+88 FSSIF
-101 PWAPIGLPLDYVSVK
+101 
-116 IKRGWHRA
+116 
-124 YLGVGSNMGDRMEYI
+124 
-139 NQAINAIE
+139 
-147 AQDDTRVVH
+147 
-156 VSSLIE
+156 
-162 TKPYGGVV
+162 
-170 QDDFLNGCIA
+170 FLNGCEATFLEEKKSSKEAENERFASFTEKLFCKEVATSQISLHY
-180 IDTLKEPEAYEIDKA
+180 TLKEPEAYGIDKA
-195 DTAYGTIQTDSTQIK
+195 DTAYGMIQTDSTQIK
-210 TAAENIQQALYAFSY
+210 TAAENMQQALYTFSY

-232 KITYDLLKQYLRSL
+232 RITYDLLKQYLRNL

-305 REKADK
+305 REKADR

-346 IGELQE
+346 VGELQE

-414 VGVTDTIQELEQ
+414 VGVTDTIRELEQ
-426 LTRRQI
+426 QTRRQI

-472 FPEIPKTSLQIKYVP
+472 FPEIPKTSLRIKYVP

-547 NPDPIRSIL
+547 DPDPVRSIL

-632 IYNLIL
+632 IYDLIL

-671 FHKAVL
+671 FHQAVL

>member
-1 MMDQITIKDLEVYA
+1 MLIQFWKRR
-15 NHGLYKEEK
+15 KK
-24 ALGQKFLVSVILSF
+24 QCVSIVCSISIL
-38 DTKLAGVSDQMDYS
+38 
-52 VDYGKVC
+52 
-59 HRIKEILT
+59 
-67 ENDFNLIECVAETVA
+67 
-82 KKLLLE
+82 
-88 FSLIRKLEIEVKK
+88 FSSIF
-101 PWAPIGLPLDYVSVK
+101 
-116 IKRGWHRA
+116 
-124 YLGVGSNMGDRMEYI
+124 
-139 NQAINAIE
+139 
-147 AQDDTRVVH
+147 
-156 VSSLIE
+156 
-162 TKPYGGVV
+162 
-170 QDDFLNGCIA
+170 FLNGCEATFLEEKKSSKEAENERFASFTEKLFCKEVATSQISLHY
-180 IDTLKEPEAYEIDKA
+180 TLKEPEAYGIDKA
-195 DTAYGTIQTDSTQIK
+195 DTAYGMIQTDSTQIK
-210 TAAENIQQALYAFSY
+210 TAAENMQQALYTFSY

-232 KITYDLLKQYLRSL
+232 RITYDLLKQYLRNL

-311 GLFLSDEMAD
+311 GLFLSDEMAN

-414 VGVTDTIQELEQ
+414 VGVTDTIRELEQ
-426 LTRRQI
+426 QTRRQI

-452 LENGKAE
+452 MENGKAE
-459 RILEKLKKGIGTA
+459 RILEKLKKGIANA
-472 FPEIPKTSLQIKYVP
+472 FPEIPKTSLRIKYVP

-547 NPDPIRSIL
+547 DPDPVRSIL

-605 HYEGWSRMDTVEF
+605 HYDGWSRMDTVEF
-618 YARYGIKDA
+618 YARYGIRDA
-627 ETVDK
+627 ETVNK
-632 IYNLIL
+632 IYDLIL

-671 FHKAVL
+671 FHQAVL

>member
-1 MMDQITIKDLEVYA
+1 MLIQFWKRR
-15 NHGLYKEEK
+15 KK
-24 ALGQKFLVSVILSF
+24 QCVSIVCSISIL
-38 DTKLAGVSDQMDYS
+38 
-52 VDYGKVC
+52 
-59 HRIKEILT
+59 
-67 ENDFNLIECVAETVA
+67 
-82 KKLLLE
+82 
-88 FSLIRKLEIEVKK
+88 FSSIF
-101 PWAPIGLPLDYVSVK
+101 
-116 IKRGWHRA
+116 
-124 YLGVGSNMGDRMEYI
+124 
-139 NQAINAIE
+139 
-147 AQDDTRVVH
+147 
-156 VSSLIE
+156 
-162 TKPYGGVV
+162 
-170 QDDFLNGCIA
+170 FLNGCEATFLEEKKSSKEAENERFASFTEKLFCKEVAVSQISLHY
-180 IDTLKEPEAYEIDKA
+180 TLKEPEVYGIDKA
-195 DTAYGTIQTDSTQIK
+195 DTAYGMIQTDSTQIK
-210 TAAENIQQALYAFSY
+210 TAAENMQQALYTFSY

-232 KITYDLLKQYLRSL
+232 RITYDLLKQYLRNL

-284 EAYLDVLSETRDYFQ
+284 EMYLDVLSETRDYFQ

-305 REKADK
+305 REKADR

-426 LTRRQI
+426 QTRRQI

-452 LENGKAE
+452 LEDGKAE

-472 FPEIPKTSLQIKYVP
+472 FPEIPKTSLRIKYVP

-532 GYPGHLYQTIFFEST
+532 GYPGHLYQTIFFENT
-547 NPDPIRSIL
+547 DPDPIRSIL

-627 ETVDK
+627 ETVNK
-632 IYNLIL
+632 IYDLIL

>member
-1 MMDQITIKDLEVYA
+1 MLIQFWKRR
-15 NHGLYKEEK
+15 KK
-24 ALGQKFLVSVILSF
+24 QCVSIVCSISIL
-38 DTKLAGVSDQMDYS
+38 
-52 VDYGKVC
+52 
-59 HRIKEILT
+59 
-67 ENDFNLIECVAETVA
+67 
-82 KKLLLE
+82 
-88 FSLIRKLEIEVKK
+88 FSSIF
-101 PWAPIGLPLDYVSVK
+101 
-116 IKRGWHRA
+116 
-124 YLGVGSNMGDRMEYI
+124 
-139 NQAINAIE
+139 
-147 AQDDTRVVH
+147 
-156 VSSLIE
+156 
-162 TKPYGGVV
+162 
-170 QDDFLNGCIA
+170 FLNGCEATFLEEKKSSKEAENERFASFTEKLFCKEVATSQISLHY
-180 IDTLKEPEAYEIDKA
+180 TLKEPEAYGIDKA
-195 DTAYGTIQTDSTQIK
+195 DTAYGMIQTDSTQIK
-210 TAAENIQQALYAFSY
+210 TAAENMQQALYTFSY

-232 KITYDLLKQYLRSL
+232 RITYDLLKQYLRNL

-258 LNTVNGVQT
+258 LNMVNGVQT

-346 IGELQE
+346 VGELQE
-352 LSEKE
+352 VSEKE

-426 LTRRQI
+426 QTRRQI

-452 LENGKAE
+452 MENGKAE
-459 RILEKLKKGIGTA
+459 RILEKLKKGIANA
-472 FPEIPKTSLQIKYVP
+472 FPEIPKTSLRIKYVP

-547 NPDPIRSIL
+547 DPDPVRSIL

-627 ETVDK
+627 ETVNK

-666 QSQKE
+666 QSQQE
-671 FHKAVL
+671 FHQAVL

-690 FSL
+690 FSLVSAQ